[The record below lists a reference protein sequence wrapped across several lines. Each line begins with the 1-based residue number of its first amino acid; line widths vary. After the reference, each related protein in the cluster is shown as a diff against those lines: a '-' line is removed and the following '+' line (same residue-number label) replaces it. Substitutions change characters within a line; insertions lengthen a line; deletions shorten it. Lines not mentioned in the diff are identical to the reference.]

1 MLLLVLAA
9 DMIGSPPL
17 LDSVK
22 PLAPP
27 TLEQSRP
34 ESVDQAVQI
43 YLQSAQPGA
52 WESRREAAAYL
63 IKHLNPPHQHRSEW
77 EDLVRR
83 LKGAPQPANAWDC
96 VVMLNGGEARAGGLL
111 GAYQNRLNGLRR
123 QQLSEVAQ
131 SLKPVLQADDY
142 LGYLERLPATGESS
156 GPFSLMFRLRPMAR
170 IGREDLLPYSIWW
183 AILVNR
189 SNAQAL
195 QAGLRLSRRKAPEM
209 PYRQEGQDCVCWTAG
224 PNGKDEG
231 GLMEASLQDA
241 PDSDPG
247 GDWLYR
253 FRW

>member
-1 MLLLVLAA
+1 
-9 DMIGSPPL
+9 MIGSPPL
-17 LDSVK
+17 LDSVT

-34 ESVDQAVQI
+34 ESVEQAVQI
-43 YLQSAQPGA
+43 YLRSAQPVA
-52 WESRREAAAYL
+52 WERRREAAAYL
-63 IKHLNPPHQHRSEW
+63 IKHLNPPHQHRAEW
-77 EDLVRR
+77 EDLIRR
-83 LKGAPQPANAWDC
+83 LKGAPPPASAWDC
-96 VVMLNGGEARAGGLL
+96 VVMLNEGEARARGLL

-142 LGYLERLPATGESS
+142 LGYLEKLPATGESS
-156 GPFSLMFRLRPMAR
+156 GTLSLMFRLRPMAR

-183 AILVNR
+183 AILANR

-195 QAGLRLSRRKAPEM
+195 QAGLRLSQGKAPEI
-209 PYRQEGQDCVCWTAG
+209 PYRQDGQDCVCWTAG

-231 GLMEASLQDA
+231 GLMEASLQEV

-247 GDWLYR
+247 GDWIYR